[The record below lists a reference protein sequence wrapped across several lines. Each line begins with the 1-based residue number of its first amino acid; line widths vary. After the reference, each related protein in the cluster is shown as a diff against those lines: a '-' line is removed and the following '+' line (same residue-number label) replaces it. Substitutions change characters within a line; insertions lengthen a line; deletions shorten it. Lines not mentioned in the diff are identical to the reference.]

1 VDLALQCPTAAFF
14 VKLDISSCFLSFPLH
29 PADYKFFVVEAG
41 GDFYQF
47 LCMMFGLKS
56 APRIATLLLDVVS
69 SAMADA
75 GIAHVRYLDDFFIA
89 GSTAA
94 RAWASAHLAATI
106 IKAFGLALSLEK
118 VEGPLQR
125 IEYLGIVLDSVLQ
138 TMSISSARQAE
149 LTQLLTEF
157 RSRNWSSPRRLQSL
171 LGKLAFAATVLPGA
185 RPFTRRIIDTLVAHR
200 RGRVQLDDA
209 FRADVDFWLTH
220 MATWNGRAQWRP
232 SQADPMVFASDAST
246 SGFAYGLESCSAAV
260 ASMLPPGLLPGTVR
274 CGTWSASAGDAARQQ
289 TSSSIQYGELFAP
302 VAAVAEYGPLLTN
315 KHVIFACDNEADTFV
330 INRHRTRDPR
340 LSSLLRA
347 LCEASTRFNFSF
359 SAVHRPGVKNVLM
372 DWASRPLLHQF
383 RADTTIVPVPAS
395 DLRVGELRHPPL
407 LRAVSFVFTNSRCV
421 TINDSTSTAC
431 WAPGC
436 NGW

>member
-1 VDLALQCPTAAFF
+1 
-14 VKLDISSCFLSFPLH
+14 
-29 PADYKFFVVEAG
+29 
-41 GDFYQF
+41 
-47 LCMMFGLKS
+47 MMFGLKS

-75 GIAHVRYLDDFFIA
+75 GIAHVPYLDDFFIA

-106 IKAFGLALSLEK
+106 IKSFRLALSLDK

-125 IEYLGIVLDSVLQ
+125 IEYLGIMLDSILQ
-138 TMSISSARQAE
+138 TMRISSARQVE
-149 LTQLLTEF
+149 LTQLLTAF
-157 RSRNWSSPRRLQSL
+157 RSRNWTSPRRLQSL

-185 RPFTRRIIDTLVAHR
+185 RPFTRCIIDTLVAHR
-200 RGRVQLDDA
+200 RCRVQLDDV
-209 FRADVDFWLTH
+209 FRSDVDFWLTH

-232 SQADPMVFASDAST
+232 SQSDPMAFASDAST
-246 SGFAYGLESCSAAV
+246 SGFAYGLESCSATV
-260 ASMLPPGLLPGTVR
+260 ASTLPPGLLPGTVR

-289 TSSSIQYGELFAP
+289 TSSSIQYGELR

-347 LCEASTRFNFSF
+347 FCEGFTRFNLSF

-372 DWASRPLLHQF
+372 DWASRP
-383 RADTTIVPVPAS
+383 
-395 DLRVGELRHPPL
+395 
-407 LRAVSFVFTNSRCV
+407 
-421 TINDSTSTAC
+421 
-431 WAPGC
+431 
-436 NGW
+436 